1 MAIDD
6 IDLRIL
12 DMLQRNG
19 KLSQAKIA
27 GAVGLTT
34 PSVNER
40 IKKMERHGM
49 IKGFVALLDH
59 EKMGLPVT
67 AYIDV
72 ALEHPRFEK
81 SFLDDLEKL
90 LAVQECHYLAGDYAY
105 RLKVKAATPGALA
118 DFLQQ
123 RLLAI
128 RGVREEMSA
137 REVVCDGGDRI
148 AVDFTIDRA
157 FDVAR
162 VHRRLRRAPVPG
174 RNERARI
181 EHLDYIRYLES
192 TLRTR
197 CGTRHVGK
205 RMGRVHRA
213 ARTAFVLRDP
223 RIPRI
228 AEVERHLVMEQPSD
242 LVRRRD
248 ARFAFPGRCNLLA

>member
-59 EKMGLPVT
+59 EKMGLPIT

-81 SFLDDLEKL
+81 SFIDDLERL
-90 LAVQECHYLAGDYAY
+90 LAVQECHYLAGDFAY
-105 RLKVKAATPGALA
+105 RLKVKAANPAALA

-128 RGVREEMSA
+128 RGVQ
-137 REVVCDGGDRI
+137 
-148 AVDFTIDRA
+148 
-157 FDVAR
+157 
-162 VHRRLRRAPVPG
+162 
-174 RNERARI
+174 RARTC
-181 EHLDYIRYLES
+181 LSLSSKKES
-192 TLRTR
+192 TLLPL
-197 CGTRHVGK
+197 VEE
-205 RMGRVHRA
+205 
-213 ARTAFVLRDP
+213 
-223 RIPRI
+223 
-228 AEVERHLVMEQPSD
+228 AEKEK
-242 LVRRRD
+242 
-248 ARFAFPGRCNLLA
+248 

>member
-59 EKMGLPVT
+59 EKMGLPLT

-81 SFLDDLEKL
+81 SFVDDLEIFL
-90 LAVQECHYLAGDYAY
+90 RANHIDEIP
-105 RLKVKAATPGALA
+105 TPCG
-118 DFLQQ
+118 
-123 RLLAI
+123 
-128 RGVREEMSA
+128 
-137 REVVCDGGDRI
+137 
-148 AVDFTIDRA
+148 ID
-157 FDVAR
+157 
-162 VHRRLRRAPVPG
+162 
-174 RNERARI
+174 
-181 EHLDYIRYLES
+181 
-192 TLRTR
+192 
-197 CGTRHVGK
+197 
-205 RMGRVHRA
+205 A
-213 ARTAFVLRDP
+213 ARTHEDIIIDF
-223 RIPRI
+223 I
-228 AEVERHLVMEQPSD
+228 
-242 LVRRRD
+242 D
-248 ARFAFPGRCNLLA
+248 AA

>member
-59 EKMGLPVT
+59 EKMGLPLT
-67 AYIDV
+67 AYVDI

-81 SFLDDLEKL
+81 SFIDDLEKL
-90 LAVQECHYLAGDYAY
+90 LAVQECHYLAADFAY
-105 RLKVKAATPGALA
+105 RLKVKASSPGALA
-118 DFLQQ
+118 DFIQN

-128 RGVREEMSA
+128 RGV
-137 REVVCDGGDRI
+137 V
-148 AVDFTIDRA
+148 
-157 FDVAR
+157 
-162 VHRRLRRAPVPG
+162 
-174 RNERARI
+174 RARAC
-181 EHLDYIRYLES
+181 LSLSSKKDS
-192 TLRTR
+192 TL
-197 CGTRHVGK
+197 
-205 RMGRVHRA
+205 
-213 ARTAFVLRDP
+213 LP
-223 RIPRI
+223 L
-228 AEVERHLVMEQPSD
+228 VEEPEKK
-242 LVRRRD
+242 
-248 ARFAFPGRCNLLA
+248 

>member
-59 EKMGLPVT
+59 EKMGLPLT
-67 AYIDV
+67 AYVDV

-81 SFLDDLEKL
+81 SFIDDLEKL
-90 LAVQECHYLAGDYAY
+90 LAVQECHYLAGDFAY
-105 RLKVKAATPGALA
+105 RLKVKAANPAALA

-128 RGVREEMSA
+128 RGVQ
-137 REVVCDGGDRI
+137 
-148 AVDFTIDRA
+148 
-157 FDVAR
+157 
-162 VHRRLRRAPVPG
+162 
-174 RNERARI
+174 RARTC
-181 EHLDYIRYLES
+181 LSLSSKKES
-192 TLRTR
+192 TLLPL
-197 CGTRHVGK
+197 VEE
-205 RMGRVHRA
+205 
-213 ARTAFVLRDP
+213 
-223 RIPRI
+223 
-228 AEVERHLVMEQPSD
+228 AEKEK
-242 LVRRRD
+242 
-248 ARFAFPGRCNLLA
+248 

>member
-59 EKMGLPVT
+59 EKMGLPLT
-67 AYIDV
+67 AYVDV

-90 LAVQECHYLAGDYAY
+90 LAVQECHYLAGDFAY
-105 RLKVKAATPGALA
+105 RLKVKAANPAALA

-128 RGVREEMSA
+128 RGV
-137 REVVCDGGDRI
+137 
-148 AVDFTIDRA
+148 
-157 FDVAR
+157 
-162 VHRRLRRAPVPG
+162 
-174 RNERARI
+174 NRARTC
-181 EHLDYIRYLES
+181 LSLASKKES
-192 TLRTR
+192 TL
-197 CGTRHVGK
+197 
-205 RMGRVHRA
+205 
-213 ARTAFVLRDP
+213 LP
-223 RIPRI
+223 L
-228 AEVERHLVMEQPSD
+228 VEDGQKEK
-242 LVRRRD
+242 
-248 ARFAFPGRCNLLA
+248 